1 MSMTTIDFTP
11 LFRSAIGF
19 DRLASA
25 LESAYRS
32 EAGGYP
38 PYNIEVTGQDKY
50 RISMRLVA
58 KELVSSRKTEI
69 NPGDWRK
76 DSSGWLG
83 YPPQAR
89 NEQSTVMGAGFT
101 DSPDEFASHRQCEM
115 GIERLGVN

>member
-1 MSMTTIDFTP
+1 MPKGSARKDRRPQSRGMQTLNLPKGRQAEQTP
-11 LFRSAIGF
+11 TQEKGTERDLLQRSVKIT
-19 DRLASA
+19 
-25 LESAYRS
+25 
-32 EAGGYP
+32 
-38 PYNIEVTGQDKY
+38 VV
-50 RISMRLVA
+50 VA
-58 KELVSSRKTEI
+58 KEFVSSRKTEI

-89 NEQSTVMGAGFT
+89 SEQSTVMGAVFT